1 MNNYSQWGSR
11 VQENLFK
18 GQARNYTTSNASAPF
33 KVTGNTRAVHENF
46 MDAGF
51 AGARKAAF
59 WVSRKSLHS
68 TRMVLNALPKGTES
82 F

>member
-1 MNNYSQWGSR
+1 
-11 VQENLFK
+11 
-18 GQARNYTTSNASAPF
+18 
-33 KVTGNTRAVHENF
+33 

-51 AGARKAAF
+51 AGARKAAVG
-59 WVSRKSLHS
+59 VSRKSLHS